1 MSPHTEEG
9 VQVAWVDGG
18 WDICSHSLPGSK
30 APPTSCF
37 GSSVPWR
44 EAGTAS
50 LLICMVWKS
59 RALDL
64 EPHPKPSIFWIRGH
78 SLLTHSSHSLLQF
91 CSPALGPW
99 EELGGSI
106 KCQLWAAGS
115 HFRLKHVLHNHLHAR
130 HGIGKLSQSTFFLN
144 GTGEEP
150 KAHERVT
157 HHHTSRS
164 IFKPEYVWLQIQISS
179 LTICASNVEMI
190 SLLNS
195 IPSAPPCLHW
205 NSLCVGYE
213 GVSFDSHLS
222 TFQIPNRVF
231 PWTSQSFS

>member
-37 GSSVPWR
+37 DSSVPWR

-130 HGIGKLSQSTFFLN
+130 YGIGKLSQSTFF
-144 GTGEEP
+144 
-150 KAHERVT
+150 
-157 HHHTSRS
+157 
-164 IFKPEYVWLQIQISS
+164 FKWHRWG
-179 LTICASNVEMI
+179 A
-190 SLLNS
+190 
-195 IPSAPPCLHW
+195 
-205 NSLCVGYE
+205 
-213 GVSFDSHLS
+213 
-222 TFQIPNRVF
+222 
-231 PWTSQSFS
+231 